1 MLTDADEWKNH
12 YTKSTAL
19 QYIKY
24 PVSVLCVLILLFG
37 AVSCS
42 LFSREPQYKKYSEII
57 DEAYSDKSEIE
68 PVVTGSH
75 GVYQKTVAGILTAL
89 DNRDVEGIRRLCCN
103 YLLGMD
109 GTDAA
114 ITELVNGFR
123 GHIID
128 TTYID
133 SDFYARESALFS
145 DHPQA
150 YYQSR
155 FCVFTDEQAYCVLLG
170 RFSVNEAIEDGD
182 DFVGVTCIRFL
193 SLDREFNLRRLAD
206 VLEDDMGQY
215 YLDHYTFADGN
226 TMDVV
231 QRRGCYLSVSYG
243 DSTGYT
249 TSGWEINRTGFRIF
263 QLTGTTDSISR
274 NELEAIDYTD
284 ADSAYEA
291 IMSHEPYAVGEIS
304 IVSKSPTEYYFNL
317 ADSDEKIY
325 FHVLGNPA
333 DNDLEI
339 YTVRIVADTMIMA
352 KDDEFIYERES

>member
-1 MLTDADEWKNH
+1 MDHDHK
-12 YTKSTAL
+12 
-19 QYIKY
+19 YIKY

-68 PVVTGSH
+68 PAVTGSH
-75 GVYQKTVAGILTAL
+75 GVYQKTVAGILKAL
-89 DNRDVEGIRRLCCN
+89 DNRDAEGIRRLCCN

-133 SDFYARESALFS
+133 SDFSARENALFS

-170 RFSVNEAIEDGD
+170 MFSVNEAIEDGD

-249 TSGWEINRTGFRIF
+249 VSTFDKSTGYDIYK
-263 QLTGTTDSISR
+263 LTGSTDSISR
-274 NELEAIDYTD
+274 SELDAIDYTD
-284 ADSAYEA
+284 ADSAYKA
-291 IMSHEPYAVGEIS
+291 IMSHEPYAGGAIS
-304 IVSKSPTEYYFNL
+304 YVSKSVIEYFFNL
-317 ADSDEKIY
+317 ADSDKKVYIY
-325 FHVLGNPA
+325 ISGSPVKN
-333 DNDLEI
+333 NLEI
-339 YTVRIVADTMIMA
+339 TKVRIVDGSLIMT
-352 KDDEFIYERES
+352 KEDEIIYQKEFN